1 MIATNVLIGFPAL
14 GESRLP
20 PFFWERT
27 FLGAMLVIAC
37 VRLLDRLLRRRARR
51 GPGPRRLRRLPRRF
65 ARPPVGD
72 RPVPPQAPELTL

>member
-1 MIATNVLIGFPAL
+1 MIAANVLIGFSAL

-20 PFFWERT
+20 PYFWERA
-27 FLGAMLVIAC
+27 FLGTMGVIAC
-37 VRLLDRLLRRRARR
+37 ARLLDRLLRRRARR

-65 ARPPVGD
+65 AQQPVED